1 MLPALSGIVPDSFR
15 LTKTRVT
22 SGRRESARGQIR
34 RQHAGG
40 SEQNPRAPR
49 SICSTA
55 HKNANA
61 QRVTTI
67 APMAVA
73 NAAVHAALR

>member
-1 MLPALSGIVPDSFR
+1 MLPALSGIMPDGFR
-15 LTKTRVT
+15 FTMARAT
-22 SGRRESARGQIR
+22 SGRRDSARRQMR

-40 SEQNPRAPR
+40 REQNARAPHF
-49 SICSTA
+49 ICLPA
-55 HKNANA
+55 HENANA